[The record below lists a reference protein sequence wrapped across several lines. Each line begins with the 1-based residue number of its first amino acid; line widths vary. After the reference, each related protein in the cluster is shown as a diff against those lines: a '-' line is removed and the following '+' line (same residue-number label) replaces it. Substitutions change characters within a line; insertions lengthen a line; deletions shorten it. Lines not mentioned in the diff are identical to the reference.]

1 MAQEAPET
9 SAVITMSCKGRF
21 VESAALAQNPSALL
35 QPADALLHKAK
46 REGRNQVWAA
56 TLKRRSGHFEC
67 PRRGGRIAG
76 RKTSPQKPVSLPV
89 SDIE

>member
-9 SAVITMSCKGRF
+9 SLVITMSCRGRF
-21 VESAALAQNPSALL
+21 VESAALAQDPSALL

-46 REGRNQVWAA
+46 REGRNQVWIA

-67 PRRGGRIAG
+67 PREEWAYC
-76 RKTSPQKPVSLPV
+76 RKENLTSETSFSSGV
-89 SDIE
+89 